1 MEAKSQPPVLV
12 SAIVVAAATLAL
24 YFPAL
29 WFPYVW
35 TDHSE
40 IEGQTLV
47 PTSAGDLVRIFTLPK
62 GEAKARARQEYQQQ
76 RGRAEAPKRY
86 AYFRP
91 VKALTYGLDWV
102 VGGGRPWSFHLTN
115 LLLHAGSCIL
125 LLLAARR
132 LLGRRHPWLAEALA
146 LLHVVSPLHVE
157 AAVWISA
164 RSDVLWSLFTLAG
177 VLLLLRAR
185 ESRRPWLGRLGAG
198 VMVLLALGSKE
209 SALATVG
216 ILLLVSVVVADERRP
231 DWRRRLLG
239 EGAAP
244 VAALVAYLLYRLL
257 VVADVDP
264 GALGARAGPGFWS
277 LLHLFGLNLL
287 QSFLPAGLTVA
298 DTLEIRSGPSFLGIL
313 GALLWLA
320 WLLLG
325 IKLRR
330 KSPVLLLCALG
341 WLLAVAPVSQIVPLL
356 HPRGERYLYL
366 PAVFAELSLV
376 WILWSLAGMLRHA
389 FARRVLVGAAI
400 IALVG
405 LTLFSFARSRPWA
418 DERRLFAEAV
428 LEEPNCAE
436 CWNNLAYAEA
446 VRGRYRHA
454 SAACLQALSVDTR
467 RYRTARDGF
476 SLRWI
481 LAKSLLLQGRGHQAI
496 PWIKQ
501 IIEKHGPA
509 PKSLRMLAE
518 ALVQALLF
526 GRLSATALLWPSSA

>member
-1 MEAKSQPPVLV
+1 V
-12 SAIVVAAATLAL
+12 IAAATLAL

-40 IEGQTLV
+40 IEGRTLV
-47 PTSAGDLVRIFTLPK
+47 PTSAGDLARIFTLPK
-62 GEAKARARQEYQQQ
+62 GEAKARARQEYQQ
-76 RGRAEAPKRY
+76 RLREKSY

-91 VKALTYGLDWV
+91 VKALTYGLDWA

-115 LLLHAGSCIL
+115 LLLHAGSGIL

-132 LLGRRHPWLAEALA
+132 LLGRRHPWLAETLA
-146 LLHVVSPLHVE
+146 LLHAVSPLHVE

-164 RSDVLWSLFTLAG
+164 RSDVLWSLFTIAG
-177 VLLLLRAR
+177 VLLLLRSR
-185 ESRRPWLGRLGAG
+185 EARRPWICRLGIFA
-198 VMVLLALGSKE
+198 MVLLALGSKE

-216 ILLLVSVVVADERRP
+216 ILLLVSAVMADESRP
-231 DWRRRLLG
+231 DWRRRLLA

-264 GALGARAGPGFWS
+264 STLGARSGPGFWS

-287 QSFLPAGLTVA
+287 QSFLPVGLTVA
-298 DTLEIRSGPSFLGIL
+298 DTLEIRSGPSILGVL

-320 WLLLG
+320 WLLSG

-330 KSPVLLLCALG
+330 KSPVLLLGALG

-366 PAVFAELSLV
+366 PAMFAGLSLI
-376 WILWSLAGMLRHA
+376 WILWSLAGMLRQA
-389 FARRVLVGAAI
+389 YARRVLAGAAAV
-400 IALVG
+400 ALVG

-454 SAACLQALSVDTR
+454 SAACLQALSIDTR

-481 LAKSLLLQGRGHQAI
+481 LAKSLLLQGRGHQAV

-501 IIEKHGPA
+501 IIARLGPTPA
-509 PKSLRMLAE
+509 GLNMLAE
-518 ALVQALLF
+518 ALVQAMLF
-526 GRLSATALLWPSSA
+526 DRIRPTALLWPDPA

>member
-1 MEAKSQPPVLV
+1 L
-12 SAIVVAAATLAL
+12 VAAVTVAL
-24 YFPAL
+24 YLPAL

-47 PTSAGDLVRIFTLPK
+47 PTSADDLVRLFTMPK
-62 GEAKARARQEYQQQ
+62 GEAKARARQEYQQ
-76 RGRAEAPKRY
+76 RGERAEAKKRY

-91 VKALTYGLDWV
+91 VKALTYGFDWA

-115 LLLHAGSCIL
+115 LLLHAGSCVL
-125 LLLAARR
+125 LLLMGRR
-132 LLGRRHPWLAEALA
+132 LWGKRLPYLAEAVA
-146 LLHVVSPLHVE
+146 LLHAVSPLHVE

-164 RSDVLWSLFTLAG
+164 RSDVLWSLFTLGG
-177 VLLLLRAR
+177 VLLLLRSR
-185 ESRRPWLGRLGAG
+185 ESRRPWACHLGTGA
-198 VMVLLALGSKE
+198 MVLLAMGSKE

-216 ILLLVSVVVADERRP
+216 ILLLVSVVIADERRP
-231 DWRRRLLG
+231 DWWRRLLG

-257 VVADVDP
+257 VIADVD
-264 GALGARAGPGFWS
+264 LGAVGGRPGPGFWS
-277 LLHLFGLNLL
+277 ILHLFGLNLL
-287 QSFLPAGLTVA
+287 QSFLPVGLTVA
-298 DTLEIRSGPSFLGIL
+298 DTLEIRSGPSLLGVV
-313 GALLWLA
+313 GALGWLA
-320 WLLLG
+320 WLLVGLR
-325 IKLRR
+325 LRR

-356 HPRGERYLYL
+356 HPRGERYLYM

-376 WILWSLAGMLRHA
+376 WLLWNLAGMLRQA
-389 FARRVLVGAAI
+389 NARRILAGAGI
-400 IALVG
+400 VALVG
-405 LTLFSFARSRPWA
+405 LVLFSFVRSRPWA

-428 LEEPNCAE
+428 MEEPNCAE

-454 SAACLQALSVDTR
+454 SAACLQALSIDTR
-467 RYRTARDGF
+467 RYRTARAGF

-481 LAKSLLLQGRGHQAI
+481 LAKSLLLQGRGHQAV

-509 PKSLRMLAE
+509 PASLNMLAE
-518 ALVQALLF
+518 ALVQEMLF
-526 GRLSATALLWPSSA
+526 SLTF

>member
-1 MEAKSQPPVLV
+1 
-12 SAIVVAAATLAL
+12 VVAAVTVAL

-47 PTSAGDLVRIFTLPK
+47 PTSVDDLARLFTMPK
-62 GEAKARARQEYQQQ
+62 GEAKARARQEYQQ
-76 RGRAEAPKRY
+76 RGDRAEARKHY
-86 AYFRP
+86 AYYRP
-91 VKALTYGLDWV
+91 VKALTYGFDWV

-125 LLLAARR
+125 LLLIGRR
-132 LLGRRHPWLAEALA
+132 LLGKRYPYLAEAVA
-146 LLHVVSPLHVE
+146 VLHAVSPLHVE

-164 RSDVLWSLFTLAG
+164 RSDVLWSLFTLGG
-177 VLLLLRAR
+177 VLLLLRSR
-185 ESRRPWLGRLGAG
+185 ESRRPWACRLGVAA
-198 VMVLLALGSKE
+198 MVLLALGSKE

-216 ILLLVSVVVADERRP
+216 ILLLVSVVIADERRP
-231 DWRRRLLG
+231 DWRRRLFK

-244 VAALVAYLLYRLL
+244 VAALIAYLLYRLL
-257 VVADVDP
+257 VIADVDP
-264 GALGARAGPGFWS
+264 GAVGARAGPGFWS

-287 QSFLPAGLTVA
+287 QSFLPVGLTVA
-298 DTLEIRSGPSFLGIL
+298 DTLEIRAGPSLLGIM
-313 GALLWLA
+313 GALVWLA

-325 IKLRR
+325 FKLRR

-366 PAVFAELSLV
+366 PAVFAEISLV
-376 WILWSLAGMLRHA
+376 WVLWNLAGLLRRA
-389 FARRVLVGAAI
+389 YARRVLVGAGI
-400 IALVG
+400 ITLVG
-405 LTLFSFARSRPWA
+405 LVLLSFVRSRPWE

-446 VRGRYRHA
+446 LRGRYRHA
-454 SAACLQALSVDTR
+454 SAACLQALSIDTR

-481 LAKSLLLQGRGHQAI
+481 LAKSLLLQGRGHQAV

-501 IIEKHGPA
+501 IIDKHGPA
-509 PKSLRMLAE
+509 PASLNMLAE
-518 ALVQALLF
+518 ALVQEMLF
-526 GRLSATALLWPSSA
+526 GLTF

>member
-1 MEAKSQPPVLV
+1 MEVRSQPPVLIG
-12 SAIVVAAATLAL
+12 ALLVAAVTMAL

-47 PTSAGDLVRIFTLPK
+47 PTSANDLVRIFTLPK
-62 GEAKARARQEYQQQ
+62 GEAKARARQEYQQHRDR
-76 RGRAEAPKRY
+76 RGY

-91 VKALTYGLDWV
+91 VKALTYGLDWA

-125 LLLAARR
+125 LLLAGRR
-132 LLGRRHPWLAEALA
+132 LLGRRYPYMAEALA
-146 LLHVVSPLHVE
+146 LLHAVSPLHVE

-177 VLLLLRAR
+177 VLLLLRSR
-185 ESRRPWLGRLGAG
+185 ESRRPWIGHLGVAA
-198 VMVLLALGSKE
+198 MVLLALGSKE

-216 ILLLVSVVVADERRP
+216 ILLLVSLVVADERRP
-231 DWRRRLLG
+231 DWRRRLLV

-244 VAALVAYLLYRLL
+244 VAALAVYLAYRLL
-257 VVADVDP
+257 VIADVDP
-264 GALGARAGPGFWS
+264 SALGARAGPGLWS

-287 QSFLPAGLTVA
+287 QSFLPVGLTVA
-298 DTLEIRSGPSFLGIL
+298 DTLEVRSGPSLLGVL

-366 PAVFAELSLV
+366 PAVFAELSLI
-376 WILWSLAGMLRHA
+376 WILWSLVGMLRHA
-389 FARRVLVGAAI
+389 FARRVLVGALL

-405 LTLFSFARSRPWA
+405 LVLLSWTRSRPWA
-418 DERRLFAEAV
+418 DERRLFAGAV

-481 LAKSLLLQGRGHQAI
+481 LAKSLLLQGRGHQAV

-501 IIEKHGPA
+501 IIARLGPTPA
-509 PKSLRMLAE
+509 GVNMLAE
-518 ALVQALLF
+518 ALAQAMLF
-526 GRLSATALLWPSSA
+526 GHIPPTALLWPDTA